1 LKFYNKAVR
10 FGLPFYLVCDFE
22 SFLTTLDND
31 EEDVDAKKATNLIN
45 EHNVCDFACQRVSE
59 YPEYKI
65 DPVVYSGQQVIDKY
79 YEHVMKE
86 SQVISAIFADD
97 QNVHPLTDTQQT
109 DYYSTTTCG
118 ECGEGFAKSNHNI
131 RHQNNVTGQYL
142 FLAFNKCNK
151 TLQITNRK
159 IKVTQCQVPNKKPK
173 FDGDMEWTIIR
184 KTFFFQSFFIT

>member
-22 SFLTTLDND
+22 SFITTLDRD
-31 EEDVDAKKATNLIN
+31 EENVDAKKATNLLD
-45 EHNVCDFACQRVSE
+45 EHNVCGFACHQVSE
-59 YPEYKI
+59 YPEYQI
-65 DPVVYSGQQVIDKY
+65 DPVVYSGLQVMDKY

-97 QNVHPLTDTQQT
+97 QNMHPLTDTQQT
-109 DYYSTTTCG
+109 NYYSRTTCG
-118 ECGEGFAKSNHNI
+118 ECGEGFAKSNHNV

-142 FLAFNKCNK
+142 FSAFNKCNQ

-159 IKVTQCQVPNKKPK
+159 RKVTQGQRPNKKPK
-173 FDGDMEWTIIR
+173 MDGDMEWTIIR
-184 KTFFFQSFFIT
+184 KTFFFQSFLIT